1 MSRSVK
7 IQLKAMNKA
16 LSDVAKL
23 ECEQNGLNSSNTN
36 KVLLDVDNS
45 KTYNTL
51 EVMRTG
57 GLYNQMNKYSK
68 ITSSKIKDI
77 KKEAEMVNNN

>member
-1 MSRSVK
+1 MSKSVK

-16 LSDVAKL
+16 LSNVAKL
-23 ECEQNGLNSSNTN
+23 ECEQNELNASNTN
-36 KVLLDVDNS
+36 KVLLDVENS

-68 ITSSKIKDI
+68 ITSSKIREI
-77 KKEAEMVNNN
+77 KKDTEVLDK